1 MAKVFLRRGD
11 FYTQTEDNFSVQNV
25 LDEGIYR
32 VVKNPITNELFLER
46 IGDTFTFGFK
56 LYGVDEKLISH
67 VIDMYNKQPSKKN
80 IGVLLN
86 GAKGTGKTVTAKI
99 IANRLGLPIIICDTP
114 YPGLPQFLAS
124 IAHDCVFFFDEFE
137 KNFRLECG
145 DDENC
150 AGEELL
156 SIMDGAYNSDNCH
169 VFLLTTNELKVNS
182 NLICRPSRIRYLK
195 SFGDVLDKKILEE
208 YIDDNLEDMSQ
219 KEDLMEFIDTLE
231 IATIDV
237 VKSLVDEINIHGTP
251 ISEFKSFFNVKEAV
265 YRYYTRTWTFDR
277 GDKDEDVND
286 FFKRVKA
293 RANDKG
299 FDEYQRPPYN
309 SLTTNKPF
317 NKLKVG
323 DKTDSR
329 WKIAKIDRDKSYMLL
344 KDTCLASRYQHVLV
358 ENPNAKPSLYE
369 TDANPSEFDPYYDC

>member
-169 VFLLTTNELKVNS
+169 VFPKN
-182 NLICRPSRIRYLK
+182 
-195 SFGDVLDKKILEE
+195 
-208 YIDDNLEDMSQ
+208 
-219 KEDLMEFIDTLE
+219 
-231 IATIDV
+231 
-237 VKSLVDEINIHGTP
+237 
-251 ISEFKSFFNVKEAV
+251 
-265 YRYYTRTWTFDR
+265 DR
-277 GDKDEDVND
+277 
-286 FFKRVKA
+286 
-293 RANDKG
+293 
-299 FDEYQRPPYN
+299 
-309 SLTTNKPF
+309 
-317 NKLKVG
+317 
-323 DKTDSR
+323 
-329 WKIAKIDRDKSYMLL
+329 
-344 KDTCLASRYQHVLV
+344 
-358 ENPNAKPSLYE
+358 
-369 TDANPSEFDPYYDC
+369 